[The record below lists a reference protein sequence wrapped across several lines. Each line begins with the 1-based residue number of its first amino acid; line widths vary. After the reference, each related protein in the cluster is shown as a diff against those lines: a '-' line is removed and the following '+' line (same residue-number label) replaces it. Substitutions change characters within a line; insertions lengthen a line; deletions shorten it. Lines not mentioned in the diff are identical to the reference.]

1 MRRYTDRTFITVT
14 VFIILEAVS
23 VFMVFY
29 RGEVQKNVLVASMR
43 VCSDYVEDKWS
54 GVLYWF
60 SLKKVNS
67 DLMRLNASLIAKTLS
82 LMRQLDRAGLPQE
95 SLVDS
100 LDYYLIPA
108 MVISNS
114 VGRLHNYLI
123 IDKGEENGIRPD
135 MGVITETGI
144 VGQVVAVSSHY
155 SRIISLLDTDAGFSV
170 ILKKNGIFG
179 SMSWKGI
186 DPDKTVVTDI
196 PVHTQV
202 SEGDTVM
209 SSGYSA
215 YFPPGIPV
223 GTISSLSLN
232 DGINYELEVDL
243 FENFRSLK
251 YVYVVDFAAE
261 GEISSLKQETR

>member
-1 MRRYTDRTFITVT
+1 MRRNTDRTIVT
-14 VFIILEAVS
+14 VMVFIFLEAVS
-23 VFMVFY
+23 VFMVFHS
-29 RGEVQKNVLVASMR
+29 GEVQKNALVASMR
-43 VCSDYVEDKWS
+43 ACSDYVEDKWS

-60 SLKKVNS
+60 SLKKINS
-67 DLMRLNASLIAKTLS
+67 DLMKLNASLITKTLS
-82 LMRQLDRAGLPQE
+82 LKNQLDRAGLLE
-95 SLVDS
+95 DSLVAS
-100 LDYYLIPA
+100 SEYKLIPA

-123 IDKGEENGIRPD
+123 IDKGEDDGIRPD
-135 MGVITETGI
+135 MGVITATGI

-155 SRIISLLDTDAGFSV
+155 SRIISLLDTDANFSV
-170 ILKKNGIFG
+170 ILKNDGTFG

-186 DPDKTVVTDI
+186 DPDKTTVTDI
-196 PVHTQV
+196 PVHTQI
-202 SEGDTVM
+202 SEGDTLV

-223 GTISSLSLN
+223 GTISSFSLN

-251 YVYVVDFAAE
+251 YVYVVDFAAA
-261 GEISSLKQETR
+261 GEISYLKKEAR